1 MVAKRFSSSSSSVVN
16 MRLVIFCTFTN
27 LAKIRILPHICIMHI
42 SNRQLFLQH
51 QAQTTRF
58 PLLLEFERAE
68 GIYLYDKNN
77 KPFIDLIS
85 GISVS
90 SLGHG
95 NKQVNQALKNQ
106 IDKYMHLMVYGEYV
120 QAPQVQLAQKLT
132 SLLPP
137 ALNSVYFVNSG
148 AEATDGA
155 LKLAK
160 RVTKRTQIIAFK
172 HAYHGSTHAALSLNS
187 EEEYKNAFR
196 PLLPDVSFLNNG
208 NFDELSN
215 ITHQTACVIIEVVRG
230 EAGYLPTDENFLKA
244 LRAKCNEHCVLLIF
258 DEIQTGM
265 GRTGK
270 MFAFEH
276 SGVVPDIL
284 LLGKA
289 IGAGMP
295 MGAFVSS
302 HNMMMTL
309 AENPILGHIT
319 TFGGHPVICA
329 GALAGINELTSNTW
343 IDEVKDKEDLFRL
356 LLVHPAIKKVNGK
369 GLMLSIELENFETNK
384 KVIDGCIEDGLIT
397 DWFLFASNCMRIAP
411 PLIITHDEIKKSC
424 EIIIKNLNK
433 FCL

>member
-1 MVAKRFSSSSSSVVN
+1 
-16 MRLVIFCTFTN
+16 
-27 LAKIRILPHICIMHI
+27 MHI
-42 SNRQLFLQH
+42 SNRELFLQH

-68 GIYLYDKNN
+68 GIYLYDKQQQ
-77 KPFIDLIS
+77 PFIDLIS

-95 NKQVNQALKNQ
+95 NARVKEAIKNQ
-106 IDKYMHLMVYGEYV
+106 VDKYMHLMVYGEYV

-132 SLLPP
+132 ALLP
-137 ALNSVYFVNSG
+137 ASLNSVYFVNSG

-160 RVTKRTQIIAFK
+160 RVTGRSEIVAFK

-196 PLLPDVSFLNNG
+196 PLLPHVRFLTNG
-208 NFDELSN
+208 NLEELEC

-230 EAGYLPTDENFLKA
+230 EAGYKPTDETFLKA
-244 LRAKCNEHCVLLIF
+244 LRAKCDELCVLLIF

-270 MFAFEH
+270 LFAFEH

-289 IGAGMP
+289 LGAGMP

-302 HNMMMTL
+302 HRMMMTL

-329 GALAGINELTSNTW
+329 GALAGLEELTSHHW
-343 IDEVKDKEDLFRL
+343 IQEVAEKEKLFRS
-356 LLVHPAIKKVNGK
+356 LLVHQAIKQVHGK
-369 GLMLSIELENFETNK
+369 GLMLSLELESFEFTK
-384 KVIDGCIEDGLIT
+384 QVIDECIANGLIT
-397 DWFLFASNCMRIAP
+397 DWFLFATNHLRIAP
-411 PLIITHDEIKKSC
+411 PLIITNEQIEQAC
-424 EIIIKNLNK
+424 RIILAALEK
-433 FCL
+433 FNA